1 MGQVIQEHYN
11 AECTKHGVPCPE
23 LYNSAEAYK
32 CKYTNGFFK
41 CF

>member
-11 AECTKHGVPCPE
+11 AECTKHSVPCPD

-32 CKYTNGFFK
+32 CKYNLKKK